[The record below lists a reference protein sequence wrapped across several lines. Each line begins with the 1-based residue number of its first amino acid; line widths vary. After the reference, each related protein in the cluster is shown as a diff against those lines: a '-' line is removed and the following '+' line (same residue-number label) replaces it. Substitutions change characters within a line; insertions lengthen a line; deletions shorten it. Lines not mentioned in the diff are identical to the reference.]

1 MKKIILCA
9 VLPVM
14 ITACHSGVKK
24 TLGMERNQP
33 DEFSVVERA
42 PLTLPPNFDLLPPTP
57 GAARPQEEKAGDT
70 AQGLI
75 LGNQPAGTIATS
87 QSEKA
92 LLSQAGV
99 TSQAAV
105 NDQVKQGVLNAREEA
120 KRLQQ
125 QNIPT
130 TSVPSPVVKNAQ

>member
-1 MKKIILCA
+1 MKRILLLA
-9 VLPVM
+9 ALPLL

-42 PLTLPPNFDLLPPTP
+42 PLTMPPNFDLLPPTP
-57 GAARPQEEKAGDT
+57 GAARPQEDKAGET
-70 AQGLI
+70 AQGLV
-75 LGNQPAGTIATS
+75 LGTQTAGTVSEAS
-87 QSEKA
+87 VAEQS
-92 LLSQAGV
+92 LLSQA
-99 TSQAAV
+99 QAAET
-105 NDQVKQGVLNAREEA
+105 NAKAAGQSATLNAAAEA